1 MWMFF
6 LDNNDLK
13 QCRSKVLTLVRKG
26 RLADVLRYHWRSKH
40 FLDVQATLPETLD
53 VGRGRLGSGFGD
65 WKMFWNYIRKPSAK
79 TLFPKKNH
87 SWSAKTIDSP
97 FPEPIQL
104 DATLWKL
111 TRTNGNHLNWSIWT
125 SCQVTT
131 HQIYPNLPARTNPKS
146 YHEFRFRHS
155 SELKPFVNCKLF
167 LLSHAGLVHAAL
179 SVA

>member
-65 WKMFWNYIRKPSAK
+65 WKMLWNYIRKPSAK
-79 TLFPKKNH
+79 TLFPKKIIVEVQKPSILGFLNPFNLMQHFGNWHEQMVIIWTDQFGHHAKLQPTKSIQICLPERTRNHIMSFDFVIVRNSNH
-87 SWSAKTIDSP
+87 S
-97 FPEPIQL
+97 
-104 DATLWKL
+104 
-111 TRTNGNHLNWSIWT
+111 
-125 SCQVTT
+125 
-131 HQIYPNLPARTNPKS
+131 
-146 YHEFRFRHS
+146 
-155 SELKPFVNCKLF
+155 
-167 LLSHAGLVHAAL
+167 
-179 SVA
+179 